1 MKYIYNEQ
9 LTIRTNCEL
18 EKIYSTNKGFIARL
32 ENVEYKQNDDSWKSV
47 GSRWLINCVDIQD
60 VMNNGFKA
68 VQL

>member
-47 GSRWLINCVDIQD
+47 GSRWLINCDDIQD
-60 VMNNGFKA
+60 VMNNGFKS